1 MTAPARI
8 TQADIDRATK
18 AVKDAGYTKARIVMR
33 LEQREIEIILDESA
47 PDPATGNPC
56 DVLLNL

>member
-18 AVKDAGYTKARIVMR
+18 AAARFDRARIVLDLDAR
-33 LEQREIEIILDESA
+33 KIEIIIGESPA
-47 PDPATGNPC
+47 PPVGEVWSDD
-56 DVLLNL
+56 DV

>member
-18 AVKDAGYTKARIVMR
+18 AVKAGGFAQARIVMR
-33 LEQREIEIILDESA
+33 LEKAEIEIIIGEQASES
-47 PDPATGNPC
+47 PPVDPEEWA
-56 DVLLNL
+56 DDD